1 MNPASSVDFDPLIP
15 LPEAAKLLGTT
26 RGNAWKWV
34 RAGLLPQPIKLT
46 ARRCG
51 FRKSTLEQFIAEREK
66 AAA

>member
-1 MNPASSVDFDPLIP
+1 LEAFFVSDFDPLIP

-46 ARRCG
+46 PRRCG
-51 FRKSTLEQFIAEREK
+51 WRKSTLEQFIAEREK
-66 AAA
+66 AVA

>member
-1 MNPASSVDFDPLIP
+1 MNPTSSADFDPLIP
-15 LPEAAKLLGTT
+15 VPEAAKLLGTT

-34 RAGLLPQPIKLT
+34 RKGLLPAPIKLT

-51 FRKSTLEQFIAEREK
+51 WRQSTLEQFIAEREK